1 MSIRTELKG
10 FCKGFAYA
18 LSGLVGCVRTQRNM
32 RFHMGAAGAA
42 LWLGLICEVSR
53 SEAAALLLTV
63 GGVLALECVN
73 TAVENA
79 VDLACRGERTE
90 PAKTAKDCAAGAVL
104 VFCLAAVGVA
114 AAVFGSRIE
123 KIIGYFAERPMMTAA
138 AAAYAALWFL
148 WVFVCFAKSEKNE

>member
-73 TAVENA
+73 TAVENT

-114 AAVFGSRIE
+114 VTVFGGRIGQ
-123 KIIGYFAERPMMTAA
+123 IFGSFADSPVMIAA
-138 AAAYAALWFL
+138 AAVYAVLWFL
-148 WVFVCFAKSEKNE
+148 WVFVCFSKNS